1 MSEATD
7 ARPSDEDVQRYT
19 LEQLLEYLS
28 SEEFDRLKASLRD
41 HQNAERPAELP
52 AELPVPEEGRAE
64 ASAFLVHYFIG
75 ATLQIRDTF
84 AEMDAESLRRL
95 WRRHAID
102 YAEMVADD
110 VRGMWSEGTV
120 HKSDFY
126 GL

>member
-1 MSEATD
+1 MSAATD
-7 ARPSDEDVQRYT
+7 ARPSDEDVQRYA

-28 SEEFDRLKASLRD
+28 
-41 HQNAERPAELP
+41 
-52 AELPVPEEGRAE
+52 PEEGRPE
-64 ASAFLVHYFIG
+64 ASAFLVDHLIG

-84 AEMDAESLRRL
+84 ADQEAESLRRL

-110 VRGMWSEGTV
+110 LRLMWAERTV
-120 HKSDFY
+120 HQPGFY